1 MPAEFGQWG
10 IEVGTASLRR
20 MVAKRVE
27 QNERKRKTEL
37 MKEGVR
43 RMFFQEGR
51 GPDGVFNFG
60 KYEGQTF
67 AAVYLKDESNAEW
80 AVKQYKCWKWKL
92 KCFKFFQK
100 RLSDLE
106 RVMKREKEP
115 EEKARMTR
123 AECLA
128 EEMFQEER
136 KVVEEHRVRW
146 ADVDK
151 DSERVRWADMGEDSG
166 EECLEAAEEQRE
178 QSKAGRVASWILRR
192 SESSKARQCGS
203 WR

>member
-1 MPAEFGQWG
+1 
-10 IEVGTASLRR
+10 

-27 QNERKRKTEL
+27 QDERKRKTEL

-51 GPDGVFNFG
+51 GPDGVFNFE

-106 RVMKREKEP
+106 RVMKRE
-115 EEKARMTR
+115 R
-123 AECLA
+123 
-128 EEMFQEER
+128 ER
-136 KVVEEHRVRW
+136 
-146 ADVDK
+146 
-151 DSERVRWADMGEDSG
+151 
-166 EECLEAAEEQRE
+166 
-178 QSKAGRVASWILRR
+178 AGREGKNDQGGVFGGRNVSGGKEGGGGAPCSMGR
-192 SESSKARQCGS
+192 CG
-203 WR
+203 